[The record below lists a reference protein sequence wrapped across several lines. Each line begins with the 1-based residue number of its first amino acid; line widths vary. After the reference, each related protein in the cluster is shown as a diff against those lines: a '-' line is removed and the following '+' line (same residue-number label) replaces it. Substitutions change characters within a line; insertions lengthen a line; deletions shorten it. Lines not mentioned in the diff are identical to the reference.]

1 MIIVDEETRKAW
13 EELRRKK
20 GIIKEEK
27 EKSEEEKEGK
37 EDREKKKEVEKGDEE
52 KEGQEKNLEWD
63 KERKGKEESLREENE
78 DMKNFSFTSKQK
90 RLENIAIEGESI
102 TIEGESESKREKEGV
117 KEYKPITYEYE
128 KKYKEEIKRITLFEN
143 PTTLI
148 PSKIIK
154 DGITEVKENTMLE
167 RIAMVENVRSVETLN
182 LKEAGKYQ
190 KFRVIKEEE
199 NKKYLNY

>member
-20 GIIKEEK
+20 GVIKEEK
-27 EKSEEEKEGK
+27 EKSEESREKEGK
-37 EDREKKKEVEKGDEE
+37 EDREKNKEVEKGDEE
-52 KEGQEKNLEWD
+52 KEGQEKNLEWG

-90 RLENIAIEGESI
+90 RLENIAIEGES
-102 TIEGESESKREKEGV
+102 ESKREKEGV

-128 KKYKEEIKRITLFEN
+128 KKYKEGIKRITLFEN

-167 RIAMVENVRSVETLN
+167 RIAMVENVRSIETLN